1 MKFRFTKTIGQTQF
15 TFEDEAKDQQEF
27 FEKSSFYSSLP
38 SIGPNGETDLTISHR
53 TIKGNDYYS
62 IRSIKAD
69 KELKFGQYKENK
81 GALFSKQWEPLFH
94 GNKSEG
100 EF

>member
-1 MKFRFTKTIGQTQF
+1 MKFRFTKIIGQTTF

-38 SIGPNGETDLTISHR
+38 SVGPNGETDLVISHR
-53 TIKGNDYYS
+53 NVKGNDYYS
-62 IRSIKAD
+62 IRSYKAD

-81 GALFSKQWEPLFH
+81 GSLFSKTWEPLFH
-94 GNKSEG
+94 GKTG
-100 EF
+100 DDF